1 MTTPTGDLTSLGHML
16 EVAGWALSITEGRTR
31 RDLNSDLQFFLAL
44 SRAIEVIGEA
54 ANRVSDTTQ
63 SRTPEI
69 PWRRIIGM
77 RNHLAHK
84 YDNINYSTLWLTVQE
99 YVPPMIAEVR
109 GLLPNDFV
117 PTSLR

>member
-1 MTTPTGDLTSLGHML
+1 MTIPAEDLSSLGHML
-16 EVAGWALSITEGRTR
+16 EVAGWALSIAEGHTR
-31 RDLNSDLQFFLAL
+31 RDLDSDLQFFLAL

-84 YDNINYSTLWLTVQE
+84 YDNINYSILWLTVQE
-99 YVPPMIAEVR
+99 YVPSLIADVR
-109 GLLPNDFV
+109 QLLPNDFV
-117 PTSLR
+117 PIPIR

>member
-1 MTTPTGDLTSLGHML
+1 MTIPAEDLIFLGHML

-31 RDLNSDLQFFLAL
+31 RDIDLDLQLFLAV

-54 ANRVSDTTQ
+54 ANRVSDDTQ

-77 RNHLAHK
+77 RNHLAHR
-84 YDNINYSTLWLTVQE
+84 YDNIDRGILWLTVQE
-99 YVPPMIAEVR
+99 YVSSMIADIR
-109 GLLPNDFV
+109 RLLPDDFV
-117 PTSLR
+117 PTPIR